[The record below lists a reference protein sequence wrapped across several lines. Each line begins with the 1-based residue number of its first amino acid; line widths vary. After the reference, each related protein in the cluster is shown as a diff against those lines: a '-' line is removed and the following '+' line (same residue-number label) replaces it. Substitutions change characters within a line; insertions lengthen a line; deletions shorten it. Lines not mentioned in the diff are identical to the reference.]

1 MTNTTSEI
9 AESALSLSKKLQ
21 DEIREAIR
29 PPQEGYWAKTEC
41 VIPSFLVRETR
52 GYIEKVANQI
62 NGCYENGWYDACA
75 VMIRR
80 LIETLLIEAF
90 EHNGIVN
97 EIKDANG
104 NFLPLEDII
113 NRSVNDVTKWNLSR
127 DVKRGLPQLKKLGD
141 RSAHSR
147 RFNARRADL
156 DKVMDDVRLV
166 VEELLYISGLRR

>member
-1 MTNTTSEI
+1 VTNPTPGI
-9 AESALSLSKKLQ
+9 AKSALALSKKLQ
-21 DEIREAIR
+21 DEVREALR
-29 PPQEGYWAKTEC
+29 PPQEGYWAKTEH
-41 VIPSFLVRETR
+41 VIPIFLVKETR

-62 NGCYENGWYDACA
+62 NGCYESGWYDACA

-90 EHNGIVN
+90 EHNGIAD

-113 NRSVNDVTKWNLSR
+113 NRAIAETAKWNLSR
-127 DVKRGLPQLKKLGD
+127 DAKRGLPQLKQLGD
-141 RSAHSR
+141 RSAHNR

-156 DKVMDDVRLV
+156 DKVIDGVRLI

>member
-1 MTNTTSEI
+1 MTGTVPEI
-9 AESALSLSKKLQ
+9 IKSALALSKGLQ
-21 DEIREAIR
+21 DEVSEVFR
-29 PPQEGYWAKTEC
+29 PPQEGYWAKTER
-41 VIPSFLVRETR
+41 VIPLFLVKGTR

-80 LIETLLIEAF
+80 LMETLLIEAF
-90 EHNGIVN
+90 EHNGIADK
-97 EIKDANG
+97 IKDTNG

-113 NRSVNDVTKWNLSR
+113 NSAISETAKWNLSR
-127 DVKRGLPQLKKLGD
+127 DTKRRLPKLKQIGD

-147 RFNARRADL
+147 RFNARKTDL
-156 DKVMDDVRLV
+156 DEPIDSVRLI